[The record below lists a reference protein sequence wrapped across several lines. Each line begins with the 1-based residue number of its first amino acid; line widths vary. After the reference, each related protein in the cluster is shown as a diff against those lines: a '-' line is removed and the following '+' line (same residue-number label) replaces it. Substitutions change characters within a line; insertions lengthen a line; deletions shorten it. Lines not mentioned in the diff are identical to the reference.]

1 MGLLFQF
8 PNQHNP
14 EDDRIQV
21 DQENTLTLKTYG
33 LPWVFWGYLV
43 GIMAVL
49 FVMAMAIRSPLESI
63 FKGGDQ
69 INTFIGYLVII
80 TMVSIPL
87 TVLCILFYEKMLIK
101 KGERLTVIHR
111 LFWIPLKKTV
121 YQLSHKEAIELRH
134 FMEAPNVAR
143 IKHEKGLE
151 AFENRGHYEVIV
163 TLIDK
168 RQIVIDRH
176 SQKHDIKKFIELL
189 KQY

>member
-14 EDDRIQV
+14 EDDRIHV
-21 DQENTLTLKTYG
+21 DEENSLTLKTYG

-43 GIMAVL
+43 AILAVIFFMSL
-49 FVMAMAIRSPLESI
+49 AIRSPLESI
-63 FKGGDQ
+63 FAGDDQ
-69 INTFIGYLVII
+69 INTFLGHLVIV
-80 TMVSIPL
+80 TMAIIPL
-87 TVLCILFYEKMLIK
+87 SVFCILFYEKILIK
-101 KGERLTVIHR
+101 KNDKLIVIHR
-111 LFWIPLKKTV
+111 LFWTPFRKTV
-121 YQLSHKEAIELRH
+121 YQLSHKEAVELRH
-134 FMEAPNVAR
+134 FLEAPNIAR

-163 TLIDK
+163 TLVDK